1 MAKKIGLYVHIPFC
15 IQKCK
20 YCDFHSFCVAGQ
32 NPGQYVACL
41 LREMEQVSGIM
52 QDYQVDTIY
61 LGGGTPS
68 VLSDD
73 QIEKISEKIQC
84 CFSVDPQ
91 AEFTMEVNPGTVTF
105 QGLKRYRACGINRLS
120 MGVQA
125 LNDSLLE
132 TLGRIHHVKDFLE
145 AYAAARIA
153 GFDNLSFDFMF
164 ALPEQTLDDW
174 LKTLQKAVLF
184 QPEHLSVYGL
194 QLEEGTELYRRRN
207 EYHFADDELD
217 REMYHNACRF
227 LKGNGY
233 EQYEISNF
241 SRPGFASKHNLRYWE
256 MKEYYGLGSGAS
268 SFFQNA
274 RFENPRDLQEYFN
287 FIDNWSADFYQKD
300 TETAEER
307 MDEFMFLGLRK
318 TKGVSDQD
326 FQEQFQVSFFDRYG
340 SVIEKHLKNGLLM
353 QDCQRIYLSKKGLDL
368 ANVVMSDFVGLEKGE
383 EGL

>member
-32 NPGQYVACL
+32 NPDQYVACL

-68 VLSDD
+68 VLADD

-120 MGVQA
+120 MGVQS

-174 LKTLQKAVLF
+174 LKTLQKAALF

-227 LKGNGY
+227 LKENGY

>member
-73 QIEKISEKIQC
+73 QIEKISEKIQG
-84 CFSVDPQ
+84 CFFVDPQ

-120 MGVQA
+120 MGVQS

-217 REMYHNACRF
+217 REMYHNACWF
-227 LKGNGY
+227 LKENGY

-340 SVIEKHLKNGLLM
+340 SAIEKHLNNGLLL
-353 QDCQRIYLSKKGLDL
+353 QDCQRIFLSEKGLDL
-368 ANVVMSDFVGLEKGE
+368 ANVVMSDFIELEKGE